1 MYEVEVRNILGR
13 VLLSGDDVYKLV
25 GSLSGGERAKVAFA
39 VMMLERGNVLI
50 LDEPTN
56 HLDIGSKEMLEDALE
71 RFDGTIIMVSHDR
84 YLLNRIPT
92 KIIEMS
98 ADGYETYN
106 GRYDYYLEHK
116 IEPQVKKVEVSEE
129 KKQASQ
135 KFYKTKADRAKQAA
149 QRKRIA
155 FLEKTIEENEATIEE
170 LTAKMSDPA
179 IAADYQQ
186 VEEICQ
192 KIEELKNQNEEFG
205 EEWLLLSEDE

>member
-1 MYEVEVRNILGR
+1 M
-13 VLLSGDDVYKLV
+13 
-25 GSLSGGERAKVAFA
+25 
-39 VMMLERGNVLI
+39 LI

-116 IEPQVKKVEVSEE
+116 IEPQVKNGGS
-129 KKQASQ
+129 KQRRKNRLSQ